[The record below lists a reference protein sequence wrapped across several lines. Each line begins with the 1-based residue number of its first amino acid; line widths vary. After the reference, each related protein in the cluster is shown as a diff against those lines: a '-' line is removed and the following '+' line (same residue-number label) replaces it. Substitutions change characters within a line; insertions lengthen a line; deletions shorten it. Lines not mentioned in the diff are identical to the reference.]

1 MNPFTLNQQRSR
13 ETPSER
19 VTVNILGRTRRA
31 TLNGREHIVAPLSMI
46 VEGVLNG
53 SKGSLFY
60 PADEIGKNPSQW
72 NGVPLVAYHPTRMGQ
87 PVSARDPDVLN
98 ESGLGV
104 VLKSRFDK
112 QTSRLLAE
120 GWFDVD
126 AVRNYDKKLPL
137 DARMLPRL
145 EASQAIEL
153 STGLFTRNEKASE
166 GANHRGRYYSHI
178 ARDYSPDHLAVL
190 PDQRGACS
198 LQDGCGVMINKEQ
211 EKAAE
216 DVFTDVE
223 NCDDSGECK
232 ACRAKRLAKEKQH
245 EAPEEITNEE
255 TELVENCKGEIECP
269 RCQAKKFAQ
278 EETTNTEELV
288 DNTES
293 EYFDISS
300 ILNCGGEGGT
310 PGPCPTG
317 GDAHAEAR
325 KGNRE
330 YAKRLKQAQ
339 KKHKELGEEA
349 KSLDDSAELLSSS
362 LGPAGGYNRK
372 PGPNFGQQVPHST
385 DVRFTDKNAS
395 KAFVKKHEGKVM
407 SKAGGGI
414 FVRVTHNV
422 FTNLSRMA
430 QSFEGGQLMADKKL
444 TAEDRL
450 KLVDHL
456 VSNSKVWE
464 EEDRETLNALGDVK
478 LYGLAVQEQALNADP
493 EESEDSEDS
502 EDEEGGATENGHM
515 PAALKKYQFKK
526 KGKKVSK
533 EEEAAD
539 EEEDDEEE
547 MTDNSRPMTEAE
559 WLAKAPKSLRSVVQ
573 NAQRREAAE
582 KQELIANMTD
592 HLEYDQK
599 SLLVKVLNAESFNK
613 LQTLST
619 LTAKSTTEV
628 LTPVHNYRGQ
638 AVPMRVISDKSKVDP
653 NEVLALPTIN
663 WKKESKANAS

>member
-104 VLKSRFDK
+104 VLKSRFDS
-112 QTSRLLAE
+112 QSSRLLAE

-126 AVRNYDKKLPL
+126 AVRNYDKKLPP

-198 LQDGCGVMINKEQ
+198 LQDGCGVMINK
-211 EKAAE
+211 AAE
-216 DVFTDVE
+216 DIELCT
-223 NCDDSGECK
+223 NCGDDGECK
-232 ACRAKRLAKEKQH
+232 ACKAKRLAKVEN
-245 EAPEEITNEE
+245 EEPEEILEE
-255 TELVENCKGEIECP
+255 VEN
-269 RCQAKKFAQ
+269 
-278 EETTNTEELV
+278 ETSEELV
-288 DNTES
+288 DNCKGEVECPKCKAKRAAKMKEMGEETPEYSGKTTNEES
-293 EYFDISS
+293 VDLVDNAEDSSVEYYDISE
-300 ILNCGGEGGT
+300 ILNCGGKGGE
-310 PGPCPTG
+310 PGPCPHVTRTIQSLRHVTTG
-317 GDAHAEAR
+317 SQANQQGQDAWFNSQATQKAYPSKGKVKGYKSFGDAVQ
-325 KGNRE
+325 KGFE
-330 YAKRLKQAQ
+330 
-339 KKHKELGEEA
+339 
-349 KSLDDSAELLSSS
+349 
-362 LGPAGGYNRK
+362 
-372 PGPNFGQQVPHST
+372 
-385 DVRFTDKNAS
+385 S
-395 KAFVKKHEGKVM
+395 KV
-407 SKAGGGI
+407 
-414 FVRVTHNV
+414 
-422 FTNLSRMA
+422 TNLSRMA

-478 LYGLAVQEQALNADP
+478 LYGLAVQEQTLNADP

-502 EDEEGGATENGHM
+502 EDEEGGATENGHT

-638 AVPMRVISDKSKVDP
+638 AVPMRVISGKSNVDP